1 MHTFYFIMF
10 SLYLSKSVKGE
21 EEEEEKTGEE
31 GEGEEEKEDKRK
43 QEPERLELG
52 HTALE
57 NAIQNITVMGRY
69 TLEYI
74 NQGHSYY

>member
-1 MHTFYFIMF
+1 MYHIVHFLYTHFIMF
-10 SLYLSKSVKGE
+10 PLYLNKSVKE
-21 EEEEEKTGEE
+21 EEEEEE
-31 GEGEEEKEDKRK
+31 GGEEKEEKRK
-43 QEPERLELG
+43 QETERLELG

-57 NAIQNITVMGRY
+57 NAIQNITVMSRY

>member
-1 MHTFYFIMF
+1 MF
-10 SLYLSKSVKGE
+10 SLYLSKSVKEE

-31 GEGEEEKEDKRK
+31 GEGGEEKRK

-57 NAIQNITVMGRY
+57 NAIQNITVMSRY
-69 TLEYI
+69 ALQYI

>member
-1 MHTFYFIMF
+1 MF
-10 SLYLSKSVKGE
+10 SLYLSKRVKEE

-31 GEGEEEKEDKRK
+31 GEGGEEKRK

-57 NAIQNITVMGRY
+57 NAIQNITVMSRY
-69 TLEYI
+69 ALQYI